1 MLDLVRADLH
11 RFRDWG
17 FELVKHDFSTYDV
30 FGRFGPAMGALNS
43 LAFRLPQHNRFFT
56 VDADCVPSTTQ
67 TPWELNRQFLDLVAR
82 SGTALFVSI
91 DPVSR
96 TEQRDGELSDG
107 MRLALSAGDTGGGI
121 EPLDWLANSTPN
133 SWRAGGGTV
142 RYSWSQAWGSDPAAA
157 Y

>member
-1 MLDLVRADLH
+1 MNEPSKVFVQGDPAD
-11 RFRDWG
+11 
-17 FELVKHDFSTYDV
+17 E
-30 FGRFGPAMGALNS
+30 
-43 LAFRLPQHNRFFT
+43 
-56 VDADCVPSTTQ
+56 
-67 TPWELNRQFLDLVAR
+67 FLDLVAR

-107 MRLALSAGDTGGGI
+107 IRLALSAGDTGGGI
-121 EPLDWLANSTPN
+121 EPLDWPANSTPN